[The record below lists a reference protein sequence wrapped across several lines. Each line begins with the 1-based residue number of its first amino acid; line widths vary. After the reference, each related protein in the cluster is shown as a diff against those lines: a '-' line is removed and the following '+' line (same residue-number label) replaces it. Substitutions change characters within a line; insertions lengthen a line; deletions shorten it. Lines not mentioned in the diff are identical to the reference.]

1 MMDLIV
7 NQMSVHPV
15 LRRVGR
21 TLSRLLGMGVL
32 GCLFVSLSACKVGPD
47 YAVPTAEVGATF
59 KESAGW
65 QPARPTADAAR
76 GPWWNMYQDETLADL
91 MQKLNLANQNIA
103 AAEARFRQAVA
114 ITQGARSPLYP
125 TLNATG
131 NMTRAG
137 GSATNAGGVVS
148 STAISTFGANAVA
161 AWQLDIWGSVR
172 RNIESTDATELAL
185 AADVSGARLTAQS
198 AMALSYLQ
206 VRVLDEQKR
215 LLQATVTA
223 YQRSLTLTTNRYDA
237 GVSGLADV
245 AVARTQLESTRAQLI
260 DLEQQR
266 AIFENAVAVLLGQPP
281 SSFAIAPRT
290 QVLLPPIVPV
300 GLPSALL
307 ERRPDVSAAERRVA
321 SANALI
327 GVAVSAWFPN
337 LTLNANTGYRSND
350 FTQWFS
356 APAQFWA
363 LGPQLAMLIFDG
375 GARQATINQARA
387 GFDLQVALYRQ
398 TVLTALQEVENAMV
412 QLRVFEQEEVVQRL
426 AVEAAQQALRLARNQ
441 YDQGLIDYLSVA
453 VLETAA
459 LNNERTYITLTGNRL
474 TASVR
479 LITALG
485 GGWSSEDLKKLD
497 ASGNPTADPSNTV
510 PTN

>member
-1 MMDLIV
+1 MDAESFKMMVLMLNRFARSLVRPAGWALTACLI
-7 NQMSVHPV
+7 
-15 LRRVGR
+15 G
-21 TLSRLLGMGVL
+21 
-32 GCLFVSLSACKVGPD
+32 SLSACKVGPD
-47 YAVPTAEVGATF
+47 YVRPEVEVGVTF

-65 QPARPTADAAR
+65 MPARPMADAPRA
-76 GPWWNMYQDETLADL
+76 PWWDMYQDSVLSDL
-91 MQKLNLANQNIA
+91 MQKLNIANQNIA

-114 ITQGARSPLYP
+114 ITQGSRSPLYP

-131 NMTRAG
+131 SMSRAG
-137 GSATNAGGVVS
+137 GSATSAAGVVG
-148 STAISTFGANAVA
+148 STAISTYGANAVA

-172 RNIESTDATELAL
+172 RNIESTDASELAL
-185 AADVSGARLTAQS
+185 AADVAGARLTAQS

-206 VRVLDEQKR
+206 VRMLDEQKR
-215 LLQATVTA
+215 LLLATVAA
-223 YQRSLTLTTNRYDA
+223 YERSLTLTTNRYDA

-245 AVARTQLESTRAQLI
+245 AVARTQLESARAQLI

-266 AIFENAVAVLLGQPP
+266 AVFENAVAVLLGQPP
-281 SSFAIAPRT
+281 STFEIKPVTNVS
-290 QVLLPPIVPV
+290 VPPIAPV

-307 ERRPDVSAAERRVA
+307 ERRPDISAAERRTA

-327 GVAVSAWFPN
+327 GVAVSAWFPS

-375 GARQATINQARA
+375 GARQAAINQARA
-387 GFDLQVALYRQ
+387 GFDIQVALYRQ

-412 QLRVFEQEEVVQRL
+412 QLRVFEQEEVAQRL

-453 VLETAA
+453 VLETSA
-459 LNNERTYITLTGNRL
+459 LNNERTYITLMGNRL
-474 TASVR
+474 SASVR

-485 GGWSSEDLKKLD
+485 GGWSAEDLKMLD
-497 ASGNPTADPSNTV
+497 ASGNPTANPSNSV

>member
-1 MMDLIV
+1 MMGLMRNRFARRIARPAGWVVGLCLI
-7 NQMSVHPV
+7 SV
-15 LRRVGR
+15 
-21 TLSRLLGMGVL
+21 
-32 GCLFVSLSACKVGPD
+32 LSACKVGPD
-47 YAVPTAEVGATF
+47 YVRPIAEVGVTF

-65 QPARPTADAAR
+65 QPARPAADAPR
-76 GPWWNMYQDETLADL
+76 GPWWEMYQDETLSEL
-91 MQKLNLANQNIA
+91 MQSLNLANQNIA

-114 ITQGARSPLYP
+114 VTQGSRSPLYP

-131 NMTRAG
+131 NMNRAG
-137 GSATNAGGVVS
+137 GSATSAAGVVS
-148 STAISTFGANAVA
+148 SNSITTYGANAVA
-161 AWQLDIWGSVR
+161 AWQLDIWGSIR
-172 RNIESTDATELAL
+172 RNIESTDASELAL
-185 AADVSGARLTAQS
+185 AADIAGARLTAQS

-206 VRVLDEQKR
+206 VRILDEQKR
-215 LLQATVTA
+215 LLVATVTA
-223 YQRSLTLTTNRYDA
+223 YERSLTLTTNRYEA

-245 AVARTQLESTRAQLI
+245 AVARTQLESARAQMI

-281 SSFAIAPRT
+281 STFSIKPRT
-290 QVLLPPIVPV
+290 NVLVPPVAPV

-307 ERRPDVSAAERRVA
+307 ERRPDVSAAERRTA

-327 GVAVSAWFPN
+327 GVAVAAWFPS

-350 FTQWFS
+350 FTQWFA

-375 GARQATINQARA
+375 GARQASIDQARA

-412 QLRVFEQEEVVQRL
+412 QMRVFEQEEVAQRL

-459 LNNERTYITLTGNRL
+459 LNNERTYITLMGNRL
-474 TASVR
+474 SASVR

-485 GGWSSEDLKKLD
+485 GGWSAEDLKMLD
-497 ASGNPTADPSNTV
+497 ASGNPTTNPSNTV